1 MPKVTM
7 PKDHPSAALIVNG
20 QRVERGQS
28 VEVDA
33 DLAAQLAEQG
43 WVFAKGDD
51 LPSKDDLLAIAA
63 ERGVE
68 VKPSWSKQKIAEALA
83 DAPTIT
89 DASDDADPQES

>member
-33 DLAAQLAEQG
+33 DLAALLAEQG
-43 WVFAKGDD
+43 WSQPKAPAKKAAPIKKATSDD
-51 LPSKDDLLAIAA
+51 
-63 ERGVE
+63 
-68 VKPSWSKQKIAEALA
+68 Q
-83 DAPTIT
+83 PTT
-89 DASDDADPQES
+89 DASADADPKES

>member
-1 MPKVTM
+1 MPKVVM

-43 WVFAKGDD
+43 WSQPKATAKSAG
-51 LPSKDDLLAIAA
+51 K
-63 ERGVE
+63 
-68 VKPSWSKQKIAEALA
+68 KTT
-83 DAPTIT
+83 APIT